1 MKVYV
6 VRGIGGQYE
15 EYYNIILNVFKSK
28 DDAQA
33 FADRF
38 MNIPG
43 TKDYHGFEK
52 LRDFDR
58 ACVEEYALL

>member
-15 EYYNIILNVFKSK
+15 EYYNIILNVFESK
-28 DDAQA
+28 DDAKA

-38 MNIPG
+38 MNVPG
-43 TKDYHGFEK
+43 TKDCHGFGK
-52 LRDFDR
+52 PHDFDR
-58 ACVEEYALL
+58 TCVEEYVLL